1 MRSWKLKKGF
11 IGIVVLTVFLFVGC
25 TPVGEGPG
33 GDIQGGDVQS
43 ASLHFTTEEYPR
55 VDGSTLTI
63 PFSEAVG
70 AAVMGLPIEEAR
82 QHILHNTTHNAYVNL
97 IDGEADII
105 FVTPP
110 SEEELAYAEKR
121 GVELQVIPMLRDGF
135 VFFVNESNPVE
146 NVNFQD
152 IIDIYSGKIT
162 NWKQLG
168 GEDKEIIAYQREE
181 NSGSQT
187 GMLKMVMKDTPM
199 IEAPKE
205 LMIGDMGSIIDAVA
219 LYDNDVSALGYSY
232 YYFVRN
238 MWGDEHIKLLAV
250 DGVEPSDETIGNNS
264 YPIVSTTYM
273 VLRSDEP
280 EGSNARLLADW
291 ILTDEGQSIARESGY
306 VPLQ

>member
-1 MRSWKLKKGF
+1 MKRSRIGKAI
-11 IGIVVLTVFLFVGC
+11 IGIAVFAVFLFVGC
-25 TPVGEGPG
+25 TPVIQDPA
-33 GDIQGGDVQS
+33 GDEKGV
-43 ASLHFTTEEYPR
+43 SLHFSPEEYPR

-70 AAVMGLPIEEAR
+70 AAVMNLPIEEAR
-82 QHILHNTTHNAYVNL
+82 QYILHNTTHNAYVNL
-97 IDGEADII
+97 IDGNADII

-110 SEEELAYAEKR
+110 SEEELAYAEKM
-121 GVELQVIPMLRDGF
+121 GVELDVIPMLRDGF
-135 VFFVNESNPVE
+135 VFFVNENNPVDG
-146 NVNFQD
+146 VTFQD
-152 IIDIYSGKIT
+152 IVDIYSGKIT
-162 NWKQLG
+162 NWRELG

-187 GMLKMVMKDTPM
+187 GMLKMVMKDVPM
-199 IEAPKE
+199 TEAPKE

-219 LYDNDVSALGYSY
+219 LYDNDVSAIGYSY
-232 YYFVRN
+232 YYYVKN

-250 DGVEPSDETIGNNS
+250 DGVEPGDDTIGNNT

-291 ILTDEGQSIARESGY
+291 ILSAEGQAVAGENGY

>member
-1 MRSWKLKKGF
+1 MKKN
-11 IGIVVLTVFLFVGC
+11 ITLVALICIVVMATSLFGGC
-25 TPVGEGPG
+25 TPRGQDPG
-33 GDIQGGDVQS
+33 GNAQEV
-43 ASLHFTTEEYPR
+43 SLHFTQWEYPR

-82 QHILHNTTHNAYVNL
+82 QYILHNTTHNAYVNL
-97 IDGEADII
+97 IDGNADII

-110 SEEELAYAEKR
+110 SEGELAYAEKM
-121 GVELQVIPMLRDGF
+121 GVELEVIPMLRDGF
-135 VFFVNESNPVE
+135 VFFVNESNPV
-146 NVNFQD
+146 NGVAFQD
-152 IIDIYSGKIT
+152 IVDIYSGKIT
-162 NWKQLG
+162 NWKELG
-168 GEDKEIIAYQREE
+168 GDDKEIIAYQREE

-199 IEAPKE
+199 TEAPKE

-219 LYDNDVSALGYSY
+219 LYDNDVSAMGYSY
-232 YYFVRN
+232 YYYVKN
-238 MWGDEHIKLLAV
+238 MWGDEHIKLLSV
-250 DGVEPSDETIGNNS
+250 DGVTPDDETIGSNS

-291 ILTDEGQSIARESGY
+291 ILTAEGQTVAGESGY

>member
-1 MRSWKLKKGF
+1 MKNGRLKKGF
-11 IGIVVLTVFLFVGC
+11 IYILVLALLLFAGC
-25 TPVGEGPG
+25 TLTEQGPEG
-33 GDIQGGDVQS
+33 DAQEV
-43 ASLHFTTEEYPR
+43 SLHFTPEEYPK

-63 PFSEAVG
+63 PFSEAIG

-82 QHILHNTTHNAYVNL
+82 QYILHNTTHNAYVNL
-97 IDGEADII
+97 IDGNADII

-110 SEEELAYAEKR
+110 SEGELAYAEKM
-121 GVELQVIPMLRDGF
+121 GVELEVIPMLRDGF
-135 VFFVNESNPVE
+135 VFFVNESNPVDG
-146 NVNFQD
+146 VAFQD
-152 IIDIYSGKIT
+152 IVDIYSGRTT
-162 NWKQLG
+162 NWNQLG
-168 GEDKEIIAYQREE
+168 GDDKEIIAYQREE

-199 IEAPKE
+199 MEAPKE

-219 LYDNDVSALGYSY
+219 LYDNDVSAIGYSY
-232 YYFVRN
+232 YYYVKN
-238 MWGDEHIKLLAV
+238 MWGDEHIKLLAIE
-250 DGVEPSDETIGNNS
+250 GVAPNDETIGSNS

-291 ILTDEGQSIARESGY
+291 ILTSEGQAIAGESGY

>member
-1 MRSWKLKKGF
+1 
-11 IGIVVLTVFLFVGC
+11 
-25 TPVGEGPG
+25 
-33 GDIQGGDVQS
+33 
-43 ASLHFTTEEYPR
+43 

-63 PFSEAVG
+63 PFSEAVA

-82 QHILHNTTHNAYVNL
+82 QYIFHNTTHNAYVNL
-97 IDGEADII
+97 IEGNADII

-110 SEEELAYAEKR
+110 SEEELAYAEKL
-121 GVELQVIPMLRDGF
+121 GVELEVIPMLRDGF
-135 VFFVNESNPVE
+135 VFFVNENNPVN
-146 NVNFQD
+146 NVAFQD
-152 IIDIYSGKIT
+152 IVDIYSGKIT

-168 GEDKEIIAYQREE
+168 GEDKVIIAYQREE

-187 GMLKMVMKDTPM
+187 GMLKLVMKDTPM
-199 IEAPKE
+199 MEAPKE

-219 LYDNDVSALGYSY
+219 IYDNDVAAIGYSY
-232 YYFVRN
+232 YYFVKS

-250 DGVEPSDETIGNNS
+250 DGVEPNDETIGNNS

-291 ILTDEGQSIARESGY
+291 ILSAEGQSVAEKSGY
-306 VPLQ
+306 VPLK

>member
-1 MRSWKLKKGF
+1 MKKN
-11 IGIVVLTVFLFVGC
+11 ITLVALICIVVMATSLFGGC
-25 TPVGEGPG
+25 TPRGQDPG
-33 GDIQGGDVQS
+33 GNAQEV
-43 ASLHFTTEEYPR
+43 SLHFTQSEYPR

-82 QHILHNTTHNAYVNL
+82 QYILHNTTHNAYVNL
-97 IDGEADII
+97 IDGNADII

-110 SEEELAYAEKR
+110 SEGELAYAEKM
-121 GVELQVIPMLRDGF
+121 GVELEVIPMLRDGF
-135 VFFVNESNPVE
+135 VFFVNESNPV
-146 NVNFQD
+146 NGVAFQD
-152 IIDIYSGKIT
+152 IVDIYSGKIT

-168 GEDKEIIAYQREE
+168 GDDKEIIAYQREE

-199 IEAPKE
+199 TEAPKE

-219 LYDNDVSALGYSY
+219 LYDNDVSAMGYSY
-232 YYFVRN
+232 YYYVKN

-250 DGVEPSDETIGNNS
+250 DGVTPDDETIGSNS

-291 ILTDEGQSIARESGY
+291 ILTAEGQTVAGESGY

>member
-1 MRSWKLKKGF
+1 MKKN
-11 IGIVVLTVFLFVGC
+11 ITLVALICIVVMATSLFGGC
-25 TPVGEGPG
+25 TPRGQDPG
-33 GDIQGGDVQS
+33 GNAQEV
-43 ASLHFTTEEYPR
+43 SLHFTQSEYPR

-82 QHILHNTTHNAYVNL
+82 QYILHNTTHNAYVNL
-97 IDGEADII
+97 IDGNADII

-110 SEEELAYAEKR
+110 SEGELAYAEKM
-121 GVELQVIPMLRDGF
+121 GVELEVIPMLRDGF
-135 VFFVNESNPVE
+135 VFFVNESNPV
-146 NVNFQD
+146 NGVAFQD
-152 IIDIYSGKIT
+152 IVDIYSGKVT
-162 NWKQLG
+162 NWKELG
-168 GEDKEIIAYQREE
+168 GDDKEIIAYQREE

-199 IEAPKE
+199 TEAPKE

-219 LYDNDVSALGYSY
+219 LYDNDVSAMGYSY
-232 YYFVRN
+232 YYYVKN
-238 MWGDEHIKLLAV
+238 MWGDEHIKLLSV
-250 DGVEPSDETIGNNS
+250 DGVTPDDETIGSNS

-291 ILTDEGQSIARESGY
+291 ILTAEGQTVAGESGY